1 MRVSNQI
8 VFASNNQ
15 DKLEELAE
23 LFKPYP
29 TVELLPAGDLI
40 RNAGKLGLV
49 ERFSTYEE
57 NSLAKARAA
66 NAAAPF
72 PCLGADSGP
81 EVEALGGRPGHL
93 SARYA
98 IAKAG

>member
-49 ERFSTYEE
+49 ERF
-57 NSLAKARAA
+57 
-66 NAAAPF
+66 
-72 PCLGADSGP
+72 
-81 EVEALGGRPGHL
+81 
-93 SARYA
+93 
-98 IAKAG
+98 